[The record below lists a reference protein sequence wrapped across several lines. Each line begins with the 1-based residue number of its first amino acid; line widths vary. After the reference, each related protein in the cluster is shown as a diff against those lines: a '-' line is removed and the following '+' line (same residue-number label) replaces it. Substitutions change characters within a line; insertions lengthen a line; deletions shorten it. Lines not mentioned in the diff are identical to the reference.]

1 MDEWKPIETAPK
13 DGTRIRVL
21 RGDLQDTVEW
31 FHPLNDWLV
40 ERDPDG
46 VHHVLLSWQ
55 PTHWMPSDLAVA
67 VCFVV
72 RDHNEQ

>member
-55 PTHWMPSDLAVA
+55 PTHWTPLT
-67 VCFVV
+67 
-72 RDHNEQ
+72 

>member
-13 DGTRIRVL
+13 HGTRIRVL

-31 FHPLNDWLV
+31 FLPLNDWLV

-46 VHHVLLSWQ
+46 VHHVIAFMVTNTLDV
-55 PTHWMPSDLAVA
+55 SDLTLTSILEG
-67 VCFVV
+67 F
-72 RDHNEQ
+72 

>member
-40 ERDPDG
+40 ERDPEG
-46 VHHVLLSWQ
+46 SIMYYCRGNQRTGCL
-55 PTHWMPSDLAVA
+55 
-67 VCFVV
+67 
-72 RDHNEQ
+72 